1 MMCVRWIALAMVAG
15 LFVMACGYVPVAR
28 YVADTHTTA
37 MVHILPV
44 ENQTAYRNISVPL
57 QKAVRHH
64 LRAVGIGSGES
75 DSGEAP
81 ILTIRVFDITAATE
95 ALAIHKHREVPV
107 NQKWQIHAAVTLTDD
122 DRQVLL
128 GPTIVS
134 VSEYVS
140 APNSIVAEI
149 TLSSKMRTLLLD
161 RLARDIAYLILAFY
175 SNPTP
180 QIVEC

>member
-1 MMCVRWIALAMVAG
+1 MMHIRRIALAMAAG
-15 LFVMACGYVPVAR
+15 LSVMACGYVPVVR
-28 YVADTHTTA
+28 YVADHHATA
-37 MVHILPV
+37 MVQILPV
-44 ENQTAYRNISVPL
+44 ENQTAYRDISIPL

-64 LRAVGIGSGES
+64 LRTVGVGSGAS

-81 ILTIRVFDITAATE
+81 FLSIRVFDITAATE
-95 ALAIHKHREVPV
+95 ALEIRRHREVPV
-107 NQKWQIHAAVTLTDD
+107 NQKWQIHAVVTLTDN
-122 DRQVLL
+122 DRQVIL

-149 TLSSKMRTLLLD
+149 SLSSQMRTLLLD
-161 RLARDIAYLILAFY
+161 RLARDIAYLILASY
-175 SNPTP
+175 SARTP